1 MLLFSRK
8 DKVNQGA
15 ILKSLT
21 VLKDFLFL
29 ASIGVIMEL
38 IITSYIA
45 DLIFGDPQW
54 FPHPVRIIGRL
65 VSFFDRKLNGG
76 GHKYIERFGGIITTI
91 SIVGISGICAYAI
104 IVAAGKLHPIAGKI
118 AWVFLAYTTL
128 AIKDLVMHA
137 RSVGKML
144 AINDNEEA
152 RKKLSLMVGRD
163 TQKLSQ
169 EEAIQATVET
179 VAESTTDGIVAPL
192 FYLFLGGPVLAVMFK
207 AVSTLDS
214 MIGHKD
220 ERYLYFGWCAAKIDD
235 IANFIPARI
244 AGLLIPIAALLSGK
258 DYAQSLRIM
267 FRDGKKQ
274 DSPNSAISE
283 AAMSGA
289 LGVRL
294 GGTCSYSGRIVEHSY
309 LGERRRPI
317 SISLI
322 KEAIIISVIVSLLML
337 AVGILFKQAV
347 IYLVRL

>member
-1 MLLFSRK
+1 
-8 DKVNQGA
+8 
-15 ILKSLT
+15 
-21 VLKDFLFL
+21 
-29 ASIGVIMEL
+29 MEL
-38 IITSYIA
+38 IIASYIA

-54 FPHPVRIIGRL
+54 FTHPVRMMGKLI
-65 VSFFDRKLNGG
+65 SFFERILNGSA
-76 GHKYIERFGGIITTI
+76 YTGIQRLWGAVTTVSVI
-91 SIVGISGICAYAI
+91 GISGICAYAI
-104 IVAAGKLHPIAGKI
+104 IELATKFHPIAGKI
-118 AWVFLAYTTL
+118 AWIFLAYTTL
-128 AIKDLVMHA
+128 ATKDLVIHA
-137 RSVGKML
+137 RAVWKML
-144 AINDNEEA
+144 AINDIEGA

-169 EEAIQATVET
+169 DEAIQATVET

-192 FYLFLGGPVLAVMFK
+192 FYLLLGGPVLAVMFK

-214 MIGHKD
+214 MVGHKD

-244 AGLLIPIAALLSGK
+244 AGLLIPIAALFSGK
-258 DYAQSLRIM
+258 DPAQSLRIM

-294 GGTCSYSGRIVEHSY
+294 GGTCSYSGRIVEHPY
-309 LGERRRPI
+309 LGEQRRPI

-337 AVGILFKQAV
+337 AVGILFKQAA
-347 IYLVRL
+347 IHLVRL